1 MQCPSIAIVAPR
13 RRARG
18 FSLIELLA
26 VLGILALLVAM
37 ATPLAEL
44 TARRERESDLK
55 HALWEIRDAIDAY
68 KRMSDAGL
76 IPPTRT
82 GYPASL
88 QVLVDGVTTTA
99 STRAY
104 FLRRLPVDPFADP
117 ADGGG
122 WGLRSYA
129 SSAEHPEP
137 GDEVYDV
144 YSTSTLTGLNGVP
157 LRQW

>member
-1 MQCPSIAIVAPR
+1 MARSACPRIPQLWRS
-13 RRARG
+13 RG
-18 FSLIELLA
+18 FTLVELLA

-37 ATPLAEL
+37 AMPLAEL
-44 TARRERESDLK
+44 TARREQESELK

-76 IPPTRT
+76 IAPTPT
-82 GYPASL
+82 GYPPNL
-88 QVLVDGVTTTA
+88 QVLVDGVTT
-99 STRAY
+99 SSSMHVY

-117 ADGGG
+117 KAAAG

-129 SSAEHPEP
+129 SSAEHPET
-137 GDEVYDV
+137 GSDVYDV
-144 YSTSTLTGLNGVP
+144 YSTSPLTGLNGLP

>member
-1 MQCPSIAIVAPR
+1 MGRATLPSGGLR
-13 RRARG
+13 RRSGG
-18 FSLIELLA
+18 FTLVELLA

-37 ATPLAEL
+37 AMPMAEL
-44 TARRERESDLK
+44 TARREREHDLK

-76 IPPTRT
+76 IAPTPS
-82 GYPASL
+82 GYPPNL
-88 QVLVDGVTTTA
+88 QVLVDGVTTSS
-99 STRAY
+99 STHVY
-104 FLRRLPVDPFADP
+104 FLRRLPEDPFAEP
-117 ADGGG
+117 TAGGG

-137 GDEVYDV
+137 GSDVYDV

>member
-1 MQCPSIAIVAPR
+1 MRSIRPATSPHR
-13 RRARG
+13 TRG
-18 FSLIELLA
+18 FTLVELLA

-37 ATPLAEL
+37 AMPLAEL

-76 IPPTRT
+76 IAPTPS
-82 GYPASL
+82 GYPPNL
-88 QVLVDGVTTTA
+88 QVLVDGVTTSSSA
-99 STRAY
+99 HVV
-104 FLRRLPVDPFADP
+104 FLRRVPVDPFAESVS
-117 ADGGG
+117 GGG

-129 SSAEHPEP
+129 SSAEHPEA
-137 GDEVYDV
+137 GIDVFDV